1 MAEKN
6 KLQRLSIWVFRLG
19 LMLIILSLI
28 QYLAKEKGGI
38 TSAAST
44 FCILECKRTAA
55 DNLLTDRNDVCL
67 SRADN
72 QESAC
77 FAPDEILM
85 ITLGQGKTI
94 VYDYQGKGL
103 YVNENLQKIQQLIKQ
118 ADRNYIYLQRVNRQE
133 IVNLRYTLLFNKCTR
148 QLELEEEFETTVAKG
163 KVKEVLEL
171 LYRTCSIM

>member
-1 MAEKN
+1 MAGKN
-6 KLQRLSIWVFRLG
+6 KLQQFFIWIFRLG
-19 LMLIILSLI
+19 LMFIILCLI
-28 QYLAKEKGGI
+28 QYLTKEKEEI
-38 TSAAST
+38 MPKEYAS
-44 FCILECKRTAA
+44 CVLECNRGAA
-55 DNLLTDRNDVCL
+55 DNVLLNKNDICL

-72 QESAC
+72 QERAC

-94 VYDYQGKGL
+94 VYDYQGRGL

-163 KVKEVLEL
+163 KVKGILEL